1 MISGIE
7 LVQYILLKYGPLPQK
22 KLHKLAY
29 LSEIQYIKK
38 HGKRLSDLTFKKY
51 YYGPYSE
58 DIRNIEDLDENIVIT
73 EKMNGLYPVKLSE
86 IVNEEV
92 VEPINDPNLRQEID
106 SLLRSYKDKSGG
118 ELEVEADKTEPFLE
132 AENLNDILDLDG
144 YAWYYNKINSDEFW
158 EDAIKKDKNNRDN
171 NVYGKRILK
180 KATEI
185 DSLFS

>member
-7 LVQYILLKYGPLPQK
+7 FVQYILLKYGPLPQK

-38 HGKRLSDLTFKKY
+38 HGKRLSDLSFKKY

-73 EKMNGLYPVKLSE
+73 EKMNGVYPVKLSE
-86 IVNEEV
+86 IVNKDII
-92 VEPINDPNLRQEID
+92 EPITDPDLRQEID
-106 SLLRSYKDKSGG
+106 SLIMPYRDKSGG

-132 AENLNDILDLDG
+132 AENLNEELDLDG
-144 YAWYYNKINSDEFW
+144 YAWYYKNINSDEFW
-158 EDAIKKDKNNRDN
+158 ESARKKDELNKEN
-171 NVYGKRILK
+171 NVYGKHIIKNVSEL
-180 KATEI
+180 